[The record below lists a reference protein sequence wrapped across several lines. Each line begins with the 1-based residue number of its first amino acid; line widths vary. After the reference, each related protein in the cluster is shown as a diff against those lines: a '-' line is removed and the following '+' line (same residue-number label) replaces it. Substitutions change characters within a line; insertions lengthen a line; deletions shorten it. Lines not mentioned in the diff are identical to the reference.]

1 MALSPSGAW
10 RLGACV
16 LLLLG
21 TWPAPAAVT
30 PGLAFDPA
38 SSRFGFELRT
48 RWGLKLDGRFPEFE
62 GGVATLADGNQVV
75 RLRMLTESVEIEGY
89 PRYTEWTRGSQFFE
103 ADRYPAVV
111 FVSHPYDPA
120 LLVSGGALAGDLSI
134 RGITRPKTLDL
145 EPSTCARP
153 AVDCDVVA
161 TGTVRRSDY
170 DMDAWMMAVGDR
182 VVFLLRARL
191 HPGAVP

>member
-1 MALSPSGAW
+1 VAVSPAGAW
-10 RLGACV
+10 RLGVCV
-16 LLLLG
+16 LLLLAS
-21 TWPAPAAVT
+21 WSAPAAAS

-62 GGVATLADGNQVV
+62 GGVTTLPDGRQVV
-75 RLRMLTESVEIEGY
+75 RLRMLTEYVEIEGY
-89 PRYTEWTRGSQFFE
+89 PRYTEWTRGSQFFD

-111 FVSHPYDPA
+111 FVSRPYDPA
-120 LLVSGGALAGDLSI
+120 LLGSGGALAGELTI

-145 EPSTCARP
+145 APSTCARP
-153 AVDCDVVA
+153 AVDCEVVA
-161 TGTVRRSDY
+161 TGTVRRSHY
-170 DMDAWMMAVGDR
+170 DMDGWMMAVGDR
-182 VVFLLRARL
+182 VVFVLRARL